1 MTGHVSELLK
11 AAASFSVLFR
21 TSDSGKAGFL
31 HFRLGVLSPHNMSSK
46 KAYTLVLD
54 RLIDGPI

>member
-11 AAASFSVLFR
+11 AAASFSELFR
-21 TSDSGKAGFL
+21 TSDSGKAGVL

-46 KAYTLVLD
+46 KASCVRLI